1 MKLYF
6 KSQRNLL
13 TIIFSVLFFTIDIV
27 NIIFN
32 TPMIADQHW
41 AQKIFYVHVPSAWVG
56 FLSYFIV
63 MIAGFMLLI
72 KKNNLW
78 DDVIVS
84 AAEIG
89 TFFMGLV
96 LITGPIWARPIWGTF
111 WIWEPRLTTTLILFL
126 YFIGFFMFRS
136 FGFDD
141 IKIFGFSK

>member
-6 KSQRNLL
+6 KSRRNLL
-13 TIIFSVLFFTIDIV
+13 TIIFSVLFFIINIV

-126 YFIGFFMFRS
+126 YFILIYKDGFTSRNGMN
-136 FGFDD
+136 
-141 IKIFGFSK
+141 

>member
-6 KSQRNLL
+6 KSRRNLL
-13 TIIFSVLFFTIDIV
+13 TIIFSVLFFTINIV

-96 LITGPIWARPIWGTF
+96 F
-111 WIWEPRLTTTLILFL
+111 
-126 YFIGFFMFRS
+126 
-136 FGFDD
+136 
-141 IKIFGFSK
+141 